1 MSVLTFH
8 VHLEETE
15 SSNIMY
21 HSQRYQVSL
30 LVNRLPT
37 LFLIAIAKG
46 IYSVKV
52 DMRRIFK

>member
-21 HSQRYQVSL
+21 HSQRYQVFL
-30 LVNRLPT
+30 LVNKLPT

-52 DMRRIFK
+52 DIRRIFK